1 MQSFKEYLRNVPHYS
16 KMLMGVDIEGI
27 SIVVFVRVLN
37 MLHYI
42 VQGKTSKRIFFA
54 KLELF
59 WYEQG

>member
-1 MQSFKEYLRNVPHYS
+1 MINVPPYS
-16 KMLMGVDIEGI
+16 KMLMGVDIDGI